1 MKAFRGSV
9 LVSAAAL
16 LSLTC
21 GCGLVTKAQFDAA
34 QSQNRVLSEQNRSQL
49 AELEN
54 LNAHARQTEEQ
65 LKAAEEKMAVLEDQ
79 HGLDRRQMTNYQHE
93 RRQLHE
99 QVKGLVQ
106 ARGPVTPEASRRLA
120 QLSQRYPNLRFD
132 PETGVGKFD
141 TDILFDSGRA
151 ELKPGADR
159 VLNELVTLL
168 KSADAGDLK
177 VFVVGH
183 TDDRPIARKPAREL
197 FATNFDLST
206 ARAQAV
212 ADRLRR
218 LGLEE
223 ARLGVAGFG
232 SHEPL
237 APNVSKNDRQ
247 KNRRVEIF
255 VMAPETPVVGWT
267 DSMPK
272 LY

>member
-1 MKAFRGSV
+1 MKALCGPVF
-9 LVSAAAL
+9 LAAAIL
-16 LSLTC
+16 PLAC
-21 GCGLVTKAQFDAA
+21 GCGVVTKAQFEAA
-34 QSQNRVLSEQNRSQL
+34 QSQSRVLSEQNRSQL

-54 LNAHARQTEEQ
+54 LKTHTRQTEEQ
-65 LKAAEEKMAVLEDQ
+65 LKAAEEKMASLDDQ
-79 HGLDRRQMTNYQHE
+79 LGLDRRQLGNYQRE
-93 RRQLHE
+93 RQELHE
-99 QVKGLVQ
+99 QVKGLAQ
-106 ARGPVTPEASRRLA
+106 ARGPVTPEMSRRLA
-120 QLSQRYPNLRFD
+120 QLSARYANLRFD

-151 ELKPGADR
+151 ELKAGADR
-159 VLNELVTLL
+159 VLTELVTLL
-168 KSADAGDLK
+168 KSAEAADLK
-177 VFVVGH
+177 VLVVGH

-197 FATNFDLST
+197 YAGNFDLST

-218 LGLEE
+218 LGLDD

-267 DSMPK
+267 DTMPK